1 MKGPVV
7 ILGAIL
13 ATMIST
19 QAVAGSAAVAS
30 ISSAPTGG
38 RMYEAQALLHSMGFQ
53 PGHLDGYYGP
63 RTAAAIKAFQKQEE
77 LPATGSLD
85 EKTLER
91 LEKILEWF
99 RSDVSTLPL
108 RDESATKPGPDDE
121 MRENV
126 IQLYSSAMVAG
137 EDERLASVDLL
148 DRAWAALELVMLTN
162 SIPRVR
168 MAAAA
173 RLGSARDLNSLSAL
187 AFALEY
193 EKDPAVR
200 VALQREIDAALP
212 IEPDST
218 LATTSAPEGAN
229 EDALP
234 VD

>member
-148 DRAWAALELVMLTN
+148 
-162 SIPRVR
+162 
-168 MAAAA
+168 
-173 RLGSARDLNSLSAL
+173 
-187 AFALEY
+187 
-193 EKDPAVR
+193 
-200 VALQREIDAALP
+200 
-212 IEPDST
+212 
-218 LATTSAPEGAN
+218 
-229 EDALP
+229 
-234 VD
+234 